1 MIRKTASAHWT
12 GTIKDGQGHISTQ
25 SGALSDQPYGFN
37 TRFEDAP
44 GTNPEEL
51 IGAAHA
57 GCFTMALSKILQEQA
72 GVVADELSTEATV
85 KMEKDGDGFTITGVD
100 LHLKAKIPGVDE
112 EAFFEAAKTAKEN
125 CPVSRLLAAA
135 DITLDAEL
143 V

>member
-1 MIRKTASAHWT
+1 MIRKRASARWS
-12 GTIKDGQGHISTQ
+12 GTLTEGTGHISTQ

-37 TRFEDAP
+37 TRFGDTP

-57 GCFTMALSKILQEQA
+57 GCFTMALSKVLEEA
-72 GVVADELSTEATV
+72 GMVAEKLETRAVV
-85 KMEKDGDGFTITGVD
+85 KMEKGDAGFSITGID
-100 LHLKAKIPGVDE
+100 LMLEATIPGAD
-112 EAFFEAAKTAKEN
+112 AAKFQEAAKTAKET

-135 DITLDAEL
+135 EITLDAKL

>member
-1 MIRKTASAHWT
+1 MIRKTASARWT
-12 GTIKDGQGHISTQ
+12 GTIKDGSGHISTQ

-57 GCFTMALSKILQEQA
+57 GCFTMALSKVLEEA
-72 GVVADELSTEATV
+72 GMVAERLETKATV
-85 KMEKDGDGFTITGVD
+85 KMEKDDAGFTITAVELD
-100 LHLKAKIPGVDE
+100 LKATIPGADR
-112 EAFFEAAKTAKEN
+112 EAFFEAAKTAKET

-135 DITLDAEL
+135 EITLDAEL
-143 V
+143 L

>member
-1 MIRKTASAHWT
+1 MRKTASARWT
-12 GTIKDGQGHISTQ
+12 GTIKDGSGHISTQ

-57 GCFTMALSKILQEQA
+57 GCFTMALSKVLEEA
-72 GVVADELSTEATV
+72 GMVAERLETKATV
-85 KMEKDGDGFTITGVD
+85 KMEKDDAGFTITAVELD
-100 LHLKAKIPGVDE
+100 LKATIPGADR
-112 EAFFEAAKTAKEN
+112 EAFFEAAKTAKET

-135 DITLDAEL
+135 EITLDAEL
-143 V
+143 L